1 VLNDAREAISEG
13 ERPLLFLHIPK
24 TAGTSFLLM
33 LQNVFGDNNVMRI
46 LQVDDEARSTINS
59 IAMDASSPVACLAGH
74 LPVQLFEGRL
84 DRFQA
89 FTVLRHPVGR
99 VLSLFRFTLKHDA
112 KRLEQLGLSPDFS
125 LGEFLDAKHPE
136 LHAQINNGMTRMLT
150 SDKRFVDPDCSD
162 FWREQGALDALPSAW
177 RNLSQMDFGF
187 TEEMTRTLTLA
198 QACWRIPYRL
208 REYHENSTA
217 SDTKIP
223 NSSAMHRIIAR
234 NAVDLTLYY
243 LARSAFRARTQFISL
258 RPADKAWCARAV
270 CHPALNE
277 TLMVGDIAGR
287 QGFYE
292 VEHETGFAWM
302 CAGEPATIHFKV
314 SEGKARLKLH
324 LFCMIENYPL
334 AAVDVKINGRGVPH
348 QFSFVP
354 GGRWCWLTTEVFPT
368 ADGLNQIDI
377 DCPLF
382 VQATDLD
389 LDGKDKRKLGVALS
403 DVRLLA

>member
-1 VLNDAREAISEG
+1 VLNDARETISQG

-46 LQVDDEARSTINS
+46 VQVDEQARNIIKS
-59 IAMDASSPVACLAGH
+59 IAMDDSSPVACLTGH
-74 LPVQLFEGRL
+74 LPAHLFEGCL

-99 VLSLFRFTLKHDA
+99 VLSLFRFTLKRDA
-112 KRLEQLGLSPDFS
+112 KWLEQLGLSPDFS
-125 LGEFLDAKHPE
+125 LDEFLDAKHPE
-136 LHAQINNGMTRMLT
+136 LHAQTNNGMARMLT

-162 FWREQGALDALPSAW
+162 FWSEQGALDALPSAW
-177 RNLSQMDFGF
+177 RNLARMDFGF
-187 TEEMTRTLTLA
+187 TEEMSETLNLA
-198 QACWRIPYRL
+198 QACWRIPFRL

-217 SDTKIP
+217 PDPMIP
-223 NSSAMHRIIAR
+223 NLSIMHRIIAR

-243 LARSAFRARTQFISL
+243 LARSAFRARMQL
-258 RPADKAWCARAV
+258 KLLPPADKAWCERAV
-270 CHPALNE
+270 CHPALNQ
-277 TLMVGDIAGR
+277 TLLVGNIPGR
-287 QGFYE
+287 QGFHE
-292 VEHETGFAWM
+292 VEQAGFAWM
-302 CAGEPATIHFKV
+302 CAGEPATIHFIV

-324 LFCMIENYPL
+324 LFCMIENYPV
-334 AAVDVKINGRGVPH
+334 AAVDVKINGRGVSH
-348 QFSFVP
+348 EFSFGP

-368 ADGLNQIDI
+368 ADGLNRIDI

-389 LDGKDKRKLGVALS
+389 RDQKDKRELGMALS
-403 DVRLLA
+403 DVRLLP